1 MSSAELDAGLSA
13 NDLKLRDKEMK
24 RFFAPVRFI
33 SLKYTETI
41 PSSEKWR
48 GKGGW
53 TAVSSDVIL
62 NPFHC

>member
-48 GKGGW
+48 GKGG
-53 TAVSSDVIL
+53 
-62 NPFHC
+62 